1 MKRFSKHGA
10 EKVGLKPG
18 EVIYVGK
25 ERDEKTAII
34 VIDYDAANL
43 QEEELDSIEDCFP
56 YRDTD
61 SVSWININGIHE
73 VDVIEKL
80 GTHFNIHPLILE
92 DIVNTNQRPKMEDSD
107 GIIFVVLKMLHSEKM
122 TTNLVSEQV
131 SILFGDNFVI
141 TLQEQEGDVFNLIR
155 DRIRKTVP
163 RVRFLG
169 SDYLAYAIIDAI
181 VDHYFPVLEILG
193 EQIESLED
201 GLVNQPEKSDL
212 DIIHALKRELL
223 FMRKSVWPLRE
234 LVAGLERSESNLI
247 HDYTRPYIRDLYEHV
262 IQVIDSIDT
271 FRDMVSGL
279 LDLYLTSVSNRMN
292 EVMKVLTIIA
302 TIFIPLGFLAGVYGM
317 NFNTS
322 ISPWNLPELDFR
334 FGYPLFWSI
343 VLLVAGG
350 LLWLFKR
357 KKWL

>member
-1 MKRFSKHGA
+1 MNRFSKQGS

-18 EVIYVGK
+18 EIVYVGR
-25 ERDEKTAII
+25 ERDAKTFIK
-34 VIDYDAANL
+34 VMDYDATNL
-43 QEEELDSIEDCFP
+43 REIELTSIEDCFA
-56 YRDTD
+56 YRDTE
-61 SVSWININGIHE
+61 SVSWIDINGIHE

-80 GTHFNIHPLILE
+80 GSHFDIHPLILE
-92 DIVNTNQRPKMEDSD
+92 DIVNTNQRPKMEESD
-107 GIIFVVLKMLHSEKM
+107 GIIFVVLKMLHSEEK
-122 TTNLVSEQV
+122 TTTLSSEQV
-131 SILFGDNFVI
+131 SILFGKNLVI
-141 TLQEQEGDVFNLIR
+141 TLQEQEGDVFDYIR
-155 DRIRKTVP
+155 ERIRKTIP

-169 SDYLAYAIIDAI
+169 SDYLAYAIVDAI
-181 VDHYFPVLEILG
+181 VDHYFLVLENLG

-201 GLVNQPEKSDL
+201 RLINQPEKSDL

-234 LVAGLERSESNLI
+234 LVAGLERSESDLI
-247 HDYTRPYIRDLYEHV
+247 HDYTRPYIRDLYEHI
-262 IQVIDSIDT
+262 IQVIDSIET

-334 FGYPLFWSI
+334 FGYPLFWTI

-350 LLWLFKR
+350 LFWLFKR